1 MLAVAPVAELEH
13 LTLAARERPEDLPQR
28 LFAQRDLG
36 LLVRERQVLVRD
48 EVAELRLV
56 LVADGLLERDR
67 RLRAAADVLDLLG
80 AEFQV
85 PADLGGRRLAPQLRP
100 EPALGAGDLLPLLPD
115 VDRPARPAR

>member
-1 MLAVAPVAELEH
+1 EG
-13 LTLAARERPEDLPQR
+13 PEDLPQR
-28 LFAQRDLG
+28 LCAQRDLG

-80 AEFQV
+80 AEFPV
-85 PADLGGRRLAPQLRP
+85 PSDLGGRLPAPPPGAELALAAGPPVQRFRDLRP
-100 EPALGAGDLLPLLPD
+100 P
-115 VDRPARPAR
+115 